1 MRCCLVFAL
10 AIASSH
16 LPLATS
22 HSPGADWPQF
32 RGPDSSGVSVEKDL
46 PVKWSATENIRWKAE
61 LPGRGLSSPII
72 TGNRVFVTACSG
84 VDQTRLHVLC
94 FDAETGK
101 KLWDRQFWSTGLV
114 GCHKKTSMAAPTPA
128 TDGQRVYALFATCDL
143 ACLDL
148 DGNLVWYRSLT
159 GDYPTLTNAV
169 GMAASPIVVG
179 PVMVMLMENAGES
192 FALGIDKLTGKNLW
206 KIDRERQINWTT
218 PLTTMTA
225 GKLEVLLQSP
235 KELTAVDP
243 ATGTRRWG
251 FEAKGISTIPSAVA
265 GKGTIYLPAGDF
277 TALKPKADGT
287 TPEVLWT
294 SNRVKPATASPVLY
308 EDRIYCL
315 KGAGLLTCAEAATGN
330 VLWEDRVKGPFSAS
344 PVIGDGKLYAVSEEG
359 VTTVIQL
366 GDKPVVLA
374 SNPLGEVIL
383 GSPAISGG
391 AIFLRSD
398 QHLWCVGK
406 KAK

>member
-1 MRCCLVFAL
+1 MHRQPMTLAMVLSSVLCLV
-10 AIASSH
+10 SSVFCS
-16 LPLATS
+16 A
-22 HSPGADWPQF
+22 ADWPQF
-32 RGPDSSGVSVEKDL
+32 RGPNSTGVSDEKEL
-46 PVKWSATENIRWKAE
+46 PVKWGPTENIRWKAE

-84 VDQTRLHVLC
+84 VDEKRLHVLC
-94 FDAETGK
+94 FDAASGK
-101 KLWDRQFWSTGLV
+101 KLWERQFWATGLV
-114 GCHKKTSMAAPTPA
+114 GCHKKTNMAAPTPA
-128 TDGQRVYALFATCDL
+128 TDGQRIYALFSTCDL

-159 GDYPTLTNAV
+159 GDYPTLTNQV

-206 KIDRERQINWTT
+206 KIERARDINWTT
-218 PLTTMTA
+218 PLTTTTA

-243 ATGTRRWG
+243 ATGVRRWG
-251 FEAKGISTIPSAVA
+251 FETKGIATIPSAVA
-265 GKGTIYLPAGDF
+265 GNGAIYLPAGDF

-294 SNRVKPATASPVLY
+294 SNRVRPATASPVLY

-330 VLWEDRVKGPFSAS
+330 VLWEERVKGPFSAS
-344 PVIGDGKLYAVSEEG
+344 PVIADGKLYAVKEEG
-359 VTTVIQL
+359 ITTVVQL
-366 GDKPVVLA
+366 GAKPVVLA
-374 SNPLGEVIL
+374 NNPLGEVIL

-406 KAK
+406 K